1 MTGTGQGIGP
11 GNWAED
17 WPIVRDVG
25 GGAGQVLLAGH
36 GNEEEGD
43 VDAEAGADLA
53 PVHGP
58 GGQRADHDEQDH
70 EEVVPPARSSVD
82 AE

>member
-1 MTGTGQGIGP
+1 MTDMFDLSGRV
-11 GNWAED
+11 AL
-17 WPIVRDVG
+17 VS
-25 GGAGQVLLAGH
+25 GAAGSLGKATSLAL
-36 GNEEEGD
+36 
-43 VDAEAGADLA
+43 AEAGADLA

-58 GGQRADHDEQDH
+58 GGQRADHDEQHH

>member
-1 MTGTGQGIGP
+1 MTGTGQGNGAWKL
-11 GNWAED
+11 GRGLDVA
-17 WPIVRDVG
+17 RDVG
-25 GGAGQVLLAGH
+25 GGAGQVLLACH